1 MFKIRIFAGI
11 AFGIQ
16 QTEIEIDELYNYQ
29 IIITDIFFCCINF
42 QHVKIKKT

>member
-16 QTEIEIDELYNYQ
+16 QTEIEIDELYLYQ
-29 IIITDIFFCCINF
+29 IIITDIFFGFVNF
-42 QHVKIKKT
+42 QHIKLTKK

>member
-11 AFGIQ
+11 AFGYQ
-16 QTEIEIDELYNYQ
+16 KTEIEIDELYNYQ
-29 IIITDIFFCCINF
+29 IIITDIFFGFINY